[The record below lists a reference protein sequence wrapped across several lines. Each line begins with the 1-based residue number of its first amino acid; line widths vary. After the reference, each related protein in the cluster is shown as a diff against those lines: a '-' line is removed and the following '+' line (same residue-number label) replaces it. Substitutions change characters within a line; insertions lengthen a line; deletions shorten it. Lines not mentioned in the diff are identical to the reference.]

1 MGALGFILSSYGV
14 TRLEMGQ
21 DRIWR
26 LKHHEVHPLHARSTE
41 GRAPCVLAGPSVES
55 GGYKT
60 VARYGTLFIH
70 VTVVVA
76 LP

>member
-26 LKHHEVHPLHARSTE
+26 LKHREVHPLHARSTE
-41 GRAPCVLAGPSVES
+41 GSALCILARPSVES
-55 GGYKT
+55 GRYKT

-70 VTVVVA
+70 ITAIVA
-76 LP
+76 SP